1 MGKKSR
7 NKEQRRIVDSRAHS
21 SRESSEI
28 ASRTSSIYSPPVP
41 RQPYLPAPCLKSN
54 VTELRSHQVSWQIHH
69 ENGVAGHR
77 RRQGLLQYPGGH
89 DLSVRRSVAPRLI
102 DTGCGSHSCHYV
114 NRSVRGSRP
123 PAKWRISL
131 ARFDLPRLRMRRI
144 SHPQVVAS
152 PIRPTTFATHY
163 VATMPYRPFSPSARL
178 LIPDWAQPKRLL
190 PTPFPQ
196 LSPTPIHSGGRGQL

>member
-1 MGKKSR
+1 MTPIASKSPSTTIAWWPTLGCSC
-7 NKEQRRIVDSRAHS
+7 RRIASNRVLLNFGRTRSPGGSSHEIGDSLDTAVGITGRN
-21 SRESSEI
+21 
-28 ASRTSSIYSPPVP
+28 ASANPISAS
-41 RQPYLPAPCLKSN
+41 A
-54 VTELRSHQVSWQIHH
+54 
-69 ENGVAGHR
+69 R
-77 RRQGLLQYPGGH
+77 RRL
-89 DLSVRRSVAPRLI
+89 RLI
-102 DTGCGSHSCHYV
+102 DTRLGSLNCHYV

-152 PIRPTTFATHY
+152 PIRPTPGATHS

>member
-102 DTGCGSHSCHYV
+102 DTGCGSHSGSLCKL
-114 NRSVRGSRP
+114 VRAG
-123 PAKWRISL
+123 
-131 ARFDLPRLRMRRI
+131 
-144 SHPQVVAS
+144 
-152 PIRPTTFATHY
+152 IR
-163 VATMPYRPFSPSARL
+163 SARL
-178 LIPDWAQPKRLL
+178 TPDFVGPFWTLTITDAPHHPHPGRRSSHPIRAKLGAFRHNHSAPGIQPGGDHSDTGLRPAHAPFARAL
-190 PTPFPQ
+190 PAALAGSYLQ
-196 LSPTPIHSGGRGQL
+196 